1 MRPEIGGITRRL
13 EKLRECLGKL
23 EPLRKKRRE
32 EFAQQPYLR
41 DIVERNLEVAIQ
53 CLIDMGNRIIS
64 IEDAEKPRDYYD
76 IFLILGNLQV
86 LPPDFARHIA
96 PLAGFRNILVHDYVS
111 VDWDLVHEHLQ
122 NLEDFYEFEKHI
134 KKWLKRRPRRNG
146 TRRS

>member
-23 EPLRKKRRE
+23 EPLRKKRRD
-32 EFAQQPYLR
+32 EFDQQPYLR

-64 IEDAEKPRDYYD
+64 IEDTEKPRDYYD

-86 LPPDFARHIA
+86 LPPEFARHIA

-122 NLEDFYEFEKHI
+122 NLEDFYDFETHI

>member
-1 MRPEIGGITRRL
+1 MTPELGGITRRL

-23 EPLRKKRRE
+23 EPLRQRRRD
-32 EFAQQPYLR
+32 EFDQQPYLR

-64 IEDAEKPRDYYD
+64 LEDAEKPRDYYD

-86 LPPDFARHIA
+86 LPPEFARHIA

-122 NLEDFYEFEKHI
+122 NFEDFYDFETHI